1 MNKKKVNFKREVLV
15 YLVPSVK
22 DDEYKLY
29 KQEVW
34 WSKEENNESFKDAIK
49 EINELMSRNTSME
62 KKHAIKL
69 LYQPGN
75 ISYKKENFE

>member
-1 MNKKKVNFKREVLV
+1 MKKKVNFKREVLV

-22 DDEYKLY
+22 DEYKGDI
-29 KQEVW
+29 W
-34 WSKEENNESFKDAIK
+34 WSKEENNDSFKDAIK
-49 EINELMSRNTSME
+49 EIKELMSRHTSME

-75 ISYKKENFE
+75 ISYNAENFE

>member
-22 DDEYKLY
+22 DEEYKQY
-29 KQEVW
+29 RKEIW
-34 WSKEENNESFKDAIK
+34 WSKEENNESFKQALK
-49 EINELMSRNTSME
+49 EIKELMSRHDSME
-62 KKHAIKL
+62 KKYAMKL

-75 ISYKKENFE
+75 ISYNKENFE